1 MNEKI
6 ENTCLK
12 VVNDLLLITE
22 KNERKL
28 DVSIVGGALR
38 EMVLE
43 KDEVSDI
50 DLLVSLDSKL
60 NMFSE
65 YEEKRKYISS
75 YEITSLNNYLNYEKK
90 REYISNYEMTSL
102 NNYLNYE
109 KNQLLKIANQ
119 LKESGYEV
127 KEYVFVDTSNES
139 DNEVNRKQAEYETDK
154 RLYGVLKIKHKSLNY
169 NVDLLFTLG
178 AHNFVQERFDFNICK
193 IESFLVTDSKINNY
207 QKGNW
212 ITNNIIKSN
221 KFLTD
226 IKNKEITYL
235 EHDAPSESVRKS
247 FEVHFPKIK
256 KKYPDY
262 KLKIEFY
269 HEFNKEK
276 VFCDI
281 LMQDVL
287 LKRTEKQ
294 EIILKYAQKA
304 IIELNLNKEIKV
316 NNKKINKI

>member
-22 KNERKL
+22 ENERKL

-65 YEEKRKYISS
+65 YEEKREYSS
-75 YEITSLNNYLNYEKK
+75 
-90 REYISNYEMTSL
+90 YEMTSL
-102 NNYLNYE
+102 NSYLNYE

-127 KEYVFVDTSNES
+127 KEYIFVDTNNES

-256 KKYPDY
+256 KKYSDY

-287 LKRTEKQ
+287 LKRTKKQ

>member
-22 KNERKL
+22 ENERKL

-38 EMVLE
+38 EMILE
-43 KDEVSDI
+43 KNEVSDI

-60 NMFSE
+60 NMFSQ
-65 YEEKRKYISS
+65 YEER
-75 YEITSLNNYLNYEKK
+75 
-90 REYISNYEMTSL
+90 REYISSYEMTSL

-119 LKESGYEV
+119 LKENGYDV
-127 KEYVFVDTSNES
+127 KEYVFLDTNNED
-139 DNEVNRKQAEYETDK
+139 DNEVNIKQAVYETDK

-169 NVDLLFTLG
+169 DVDLLFTLG

-193 IESFLVTDSKINNY
+193 IESFLVTGSKINNY

-235 EHDAPSESVRKS
+235 EHDAPIESVRKS

-256 KKYPDY
+256 KKYSDY

-287 LKRTEKQ
+287 LKRTKKQ

>member
-22 KNERKL
+22 ENERKL

-38 EMVLE
+38 EMILE
-43 KDEVSDI
+43 KNEVSDI

-60 NMFSE
+60 NMFSQYKE
-65 YEEKRKYISS
+65 R
-75 YEITSLNNYLNYEKK
+75 
-90 REYISNYEMTSL
+90 REYISSYEMTSL

-119 LKESGYEV
+119 LKENGYDV
-127 KEYVFVDTSNES
+127 KEYVFLDTSNED
-139 DNEVNRKQAEYETDK
+139 DNEVNIKQAVYETDK

-169 NVDLLFTLG
+169 DVDLLFTLG

-226 IKNKEITYL
+226 IKSKEITYL

-262 KLKIEFY
+262 KLRIEFY

>member
-1 MNEKI
+1 MNDKI
-6 ENTCLK
+6 ENTCLT
-12 VVNDLLLITE
+12 VINDLLLITE

-65 YEEKRKYISS
+65 YEEKREYISS
-75 YEITSLNNYLNYEKK
+75 
-90 REYISNYEMTSL
+90 YEMTSL

-127 KEYVFVDTSNES
+127 KEYIFVDTNNES

-262 KLKIEFY
+262 KLRIEFY

-276 VFCDI
+276 IFCDI

>member
-22 KNERKL
+22 ENERKL

-60 NMFSE
+60 NMFSQ
-65 YEEKRKYISS
+65 YEER
-75 YEITSLNNYLNYEKK
+75 
-90 REYISNYEMTSL
+90 REYISSYEMTSL

-119 LKESGYEV
+119 LKENGYDV
-127 KEYVFVDTSNES
+127 KEYVFLDTSNED
-139 DNEVNRKQAEYETDK
+139 DNEVNIKQAVYETDK

-169 NVDLLFTLG
+169 DVDLLFTLG

-235 EHDAPSESVRKS
+235 EHDAPIESVRKS

-256 KKYPDY
+256 KKYSDY

-287 LKRTEKQ
+287 LKRTKKQ

>member
-22 KNERKL
+22 ENERKL

-65 YEEKRKYISS
+65 YEEKR
-75 YEITSLNNYLNYEKK
+75 
-90 REYISNYEMTSL
+90 EYINSYEMTSL

-119 LKESGYEV
+119 LKENGYEV
-127 KEYVFVDTSNES
+127 KEYIFVNTSNES

>member
-22 KNERKL
+22 ENERKL
-28 DVSIVGGALR
+28 DVSIVSGALR
-38 EMVLE
+38 EMILE
-43 KDEVSDI
+43 KNEVSDI

-60 NMFSE
+60 NMFSQ
-65 YEEKRKYISS
+65 YEERREYISS
-75 YEITSLNNYLNYEKK
+75 YE
-90 REYISNYEMTSL
+90 MTGL

-127 KEYVFVDTSNES
+127 KEYIFVDTNNES

-193 IESFLVTDSKINNY
+193 IESFLVIDSKINNY

-226 IKNKEITYL
+226 IKNKEINFSLFIY
-235 EHDAPSESVRKS
+235 VKS
-247 FEVHFPKIK
+247 NVS
-256 KKYPDY
+256 D
-262 KLKIEFY
+262 
-269 HEFNKEK
+269 
-276 VFCDI
+276 
-281 LMQDVL
+281 L
-287 LKRTEKQ
+287 L
-294 EIILKYAQKA
+294 A
-304 IIELNLNKEIKV
+304 
-316 NNKKINKI
+316 

>member
-22 KNERKL
+22 ENERKL

-65 YEEKRKYISS
+65 YEEKREYISS
-75 YEITSLNNYLNYEKK
+75 
-90 REYISNYEMTSL
+90 YEMTSL

-127 KEYVFVDTSNES
+127 KEYIFVDTSNES

-262 KLKIEFY
+262 KLRIEFY

-276 VFCDI
+276 IFCDI

>member
-22 KNERKL
+22 ENERKL
-28 DVSIVGGALR
+28 DFSIGGGALR
-38 EMVLE
+38 EMILE
-43 KDEVSDI
+43 KNEVSDI

-60 NMFSE
+60 NMFSQ
-65 YEEKRKYISS
+65 YEER
-75 YEITSLNNYLNYEKK
+75 
-90 REYISNYEMTSL
+90 REYISSYEMTSL

-119 LKESGYEV
+119 LKENGYDV
-127 KEYVFVDTSNES
+127 KEYVFLDTNNED
-139 DNEVNRKQAEYETDK
+139 DNEVNIKQAVYETDK

-169 NVDLLFTLG
+169 DVDLLFTLG

-193 IESFLVTDSKINNY
+193 IESFLVTGSKINNY

-235 EHDAPSESVRKS
+235 EHDAPIESVRKS

-256 KKYPDY
+256 KKYSDY

-287 LKRTEKQ
+287 LKRTKKQ

>member
-22 KNERKL
+22 ENERKL

-38 EMVLE
+38 EMILE
-43 KDEVSDI
+43 KNEVSDI

-60 NMFSE
+60 NMFSQ
-65 YEEKRKYISS
+65 YEER
-75 YEITSLNNYLNYEKK
+75 
-90 REYISNYEMTSL
+90 REYISSYEMTSL

-119 LKESGYEV
+119 LKENGYDV
-127 KEYVFVDTSNES
+127 KEYVFLETNNED
-139 DNEVNRKQAEYETDK
+139 DNEVNIKQAVYETDK

-169 NVDLLFTLG
+169 DVDLLFTLG

-193 IESFLVTDSKINNY
+193 IESFLVTGSKINNY

-235 EHDAPSESVRKS
+235 EHDAPIESVRKS

-256 KKYPDY
+256 KKYSDY

-287 LKRTEKQ
+287 LKRTKKQ

>member
-22 KNERKL
+22 ENERKL

-38 EMVLE
+38 EMILE
-43 KDEVSDI
+43 KNEVSDI

-60 NMFSE
+60 NMFSQYKE
-65 YEEKRKYISS
+65 R
-75 YEITSLNNYLNYEKK
+75 
-90 REYISNYEMTSL
+90 REYISSYEMTSL

-119 LKESGYEV
+119 LKENGYDV
-127 KEYVFVDTSNES
+127 KEYVFLDTSNED
-139 DNEVNRKQAEYETDK
+139 DNEVNIKQAVYETDK

-169 NVDLLFTLG
+169 DVDLLFTLG

-193 IESFLVTDSKINNY
+193 IESFLVTGSKINNY

-262 KLKIEFY
+262 KLRIEFY

-276 VFCDI
+276 IFCDI

>member
-65 YEEKRKYISS
+65 YEEKREYISS
-75 YEITSLNNYLNYEKK
+75 
-90 REYISNYEMTSL
+90 YEMTSL

-127 KEYVFVDTSNES
+127 KEYIFVDTNNES

-262 KLKIEFY
+262 KLRIEFY

-276 VFCDI
+276 IFCDI

-316 NNKKINKI
+316 NNKKINKK

>member
-22 KNERKL
+22 ENERKL

-65 YEEKRKYISS
+65 YEEKREYISS
-75 YEITSLNNYLNYEKK
+75 
-90 REYISNYEMTSL
+90 YEMTSL

-127 KEYVFVDTSNES
+127 KEYIFVDTSNES

-262 KLKIEFY
+262 KLRIEFY

>member
-22 KNERKL
+22 ENERKL

-38 EMVLE
+38 EMILE
-43 KDEVSDI
+43 KNEVSDI

-60 NMFSE
+60 NMFSQYKE
-65 YEEKRKYISS
+65 R
-75 YEITSLNNYLNYEKK
+75 
-90 REYISNYEMTSL
+90 REYISSYEMTSL

-119 LKESGYEV
+119 LKENGYDV
-127 KEYVFVDTSNES
+127 KEYVFLDTSNED
-139 DNEVNRKQAEYETDK
+139 DNEVNIKQAVYETDK

-169 NVDLLFTLG
+169 DVDLLFTLG

-262 KLKIEFY
+262 KLRIEFY

>member
-22 KNERKL
+22 ENERKL

-38 EMVLE
+38 EMILE
-43 KDEVSDI
+43 KNEVSDI

-60 NMFSE
+60 NMFSQ
-65 YEEKRKYISS
+65 YEER
-75 YEITSLNNYLNYEKK
+75 
-90 REYISNYEMTSL
+90 REYISSYEMTSL

-119 LKESGYEV
+119 LKENGYDV
-127 KEYVFVDTSNES
+127 KEYVFLDTNNED
-139 DNEVNRKQAEYETDK
+139 DNEVNIKQAVYETDK

-169 NVDLLFTLG
+169 DVDLLFTLG

-193 IESFLVTDSKINNY
+193 IESFLVTGSKINNY

-235 EHDAPSESVRKS
+235 EHDAPIESVRKS

-269 HEFNKEK
+269 HEFNKEN

-287 LKRTEKQ
+287 LKRTKKQ

>member
-22 KNERKL
+22 ENERKL

-60 NMFSE
+60 NMFSQ
-65 YEEKRKYISS
+65 YEER
-75 YEITSLNNYLNYEKK
+75 
-90 REYISNYEMTSL
+90 REYISSYEMTSL

-119 LKESGYEV
+119 LKENGYDV
-127 KEYVFVDTSNES
+127 KEYVFLDTSNED
-139 DNEVNRKQAEYETDK
+139 DNEVNIKQAVYETDK

-169 NVDLLFTLG
+169 DVDLLFTLG

-193 IESFLVTDSKINNY
+193 IESFLVTGSKINNY

-235 EHDAPSESVRKS
+235 EHDAPIESVRKS

-256 KKYPDY
+256 KKYSDY

-287 LKRTEKQ
+287 LKRTKKQ

-316 NNKKINKI
+316 NNKKIDKI

>member
-1 MNEKI
+1 MNDKI
-6 ENTCLK
+6 ENTCLT
-12 VVNDLLLITE
+12 VINDLLLITE

-65 YEEKRKYISS
+65 YEEKREYISS
-75 YEITSLNNYLNYEKK
+75 
-90 REYISNYEMTSL
+90 YEMTSL

-127 KEYVFVDTSNES
+127 KEYIFVDTNNES

-262 KLKIEFY
+262 KLRIEFY

-276 VFCDI
+276 IFCDI

-316 NNKKINKI
+316 NNKKINKK

>member
-22 KNERKL
+22 ENERKL

-38 EMVLE
+38 EMILE
-43 KDEVSDI
+43 KNEVSDI

-60 NMFSE
+60 NMFSQ
-65 YEEKRKYISS
+65 YEER
-75 YEITSLNNYLNYEKK
+75 
-90 REYISNYEMTSL
+90 REYISSYEMTSL

-119 LKESGYEV
+119 LKENGYDV
-127 KEYVFVDTSNES
+127 KEYVFLDTSNED
-139 DNEVNRKQAEYETDK
+139 DNEVNIKQALYETDK

-169 NVDLLFTLG
+169 DVDLLFTLG

-193 IESFLVTDSKINNY
+193 IESFLVTGSKINNY

-235 EHDAPSESVRKS
+235 EHDAPIESVRKS

-256 KKYPDY
+256 KKYSDY

-287 LKRTEKQ
+287 LKRTKKQ

>member
-22 KNERKL
+22 ENERKL

-65 YEEKRKYISS
+65 YEEKREYISS
-75 YEITSLNNYLNYEKK
+75 YK
-90 REYISNYEMTSL
+90 MTSL

-127 KEYVFVDTSNES
+127 KEYIFLDTSNES

-235 EHDAPSESVRKS
+235 EHDAPIESVRKS

>member
-1 MNEKI
+1 MNDKI
-6 ENTCLK
+6 ENTCLT
-12 VVNDLLLITE
+12 VINDLLLITE

-65 YEEKRKYISS
+65 YEEKREYISS
-75 YEITSLNNYLNYEKK
+75 
-90 REYISNYEMTSL
+90 YEMTSL

-127 KEYVFVDTSNES
+127 KEYIFVDTSNES

-262 KLKIEFY
+262 KLRIEFY

-276 VFCDI
+276 IFCDI

>member
-22 KNERKL
+22 ENERKL

-65 YEEKRKYISS
+65 YGEKRKYISS
-75 YEITSLNNYLNYEKK
+75 YE
-90 REYISNYEMTSL
+90 RTSL

-127 KEYVFVDTSNES
+127 KEYIFVDTNNES

-262 KLKIEFY
+262 KLRIEFY

-276 VFCDI
+276 IFCDI

>member
-22 KNERKL
+22 ENERKL

-60 NMFSE
+60 NMFSQ
-65 YEEKRKYISS
+65 YEER
-75 YEITSLNNYLNYEKK
+75 
-90 REYISNYEMTSL
+90 REYISSYEMTSL

-119 LKESGYEV
+119 LKENGYDV
-127 KEYVFVDTSNES
+127 KEYVFLDTSNED
-139 DNEVNRKQAEYETDK
+139 DNEVNIKQAVYETDK

-169 NVDLLFTLG
+169 DVDLLFTLG

-193 IESFLVTDSKINNY
+193 IESFLVTGSKINNY

-235 EHDAPSESVRKS
+235 EHDAPIESVRKS

-256 KKYPDY
+256 KKYSDY

-287 LKRTEKQ
+287 LKRTKKQ

>member
-22 KNERKL
+22 ENERKL

-65 YEEKRKYISS
+65 YEEKREYISS
-75 YEITSLNNYLNYEKK
+75 YK
-90 REYISNYEMTSL
+90 MTSL

-127 KEYVFVDTSNES
+127 KEYIFLDTSNES

>member
-22 KNERKL
+22 ENERKL

-65 YEEKRKYISS
+65 YEEKREYSS
-75 YEITSLNNYLNYEKK
+75 
-90 REYISNYEMTSL
+90 YEMTSL
-102 NNYLNYE
+102 NSYLNYE

-127 KEYVFVDTSNES
+127 KEYIFVDTSNES

-276 VFCDI
+276 IFCDI

>member
-22 KNERKL
+22 ENERKL

-60 NMFSE
+60 NMFSQYKE
-65 YEEKRKYISS
+65 R
-75 YEITSLNNYLNYEKK
+75 
-90 REYISNYEMTSL
+90 REYISSYEMTSL

-119 LKESGYEV
+119 LKENGYDV
-127 KEYVFVDTSNES
+127 KEYVFLDTSNED
-139 DNEVNRKQAEYETDK
+139 DNEVNIKQAVYETDK

-169 NVDLLFTLG
+169 DVDLLFTLG

-235 EHDAPSESVRKS
+235 EHDTPIESVRKS

>member
-22 KNERKL
+22 ENERKL

-38 EMVLE
+38 EMILE
-43 KDEVSDI
+43 KNEVSDI

-60 NMFSE
+60 NMFSQYKE
-65 YEEKRKYISS
+65 R
-75 YEITSLNNYLNYEKK
+75 
-90 REYISNYEMTSL
+90 REYISSYEMTSL

-119 LKESGYEV
+119 LKENGYDV
-127 KEYVFVDTSNES
+127 KEYVFLDTSNED
-139 DNEVNRKQAEYETDK
+139 DNEVNIKQAVYETDK

-169 NVDLLFTLG
+169 DVDLLFTLG

-193 IESFLVTDSKINNY
+193 IESFLVTGSKINNY

-235 EHDAPSESVRKS
+235 EHDAPIESVRKS

-256 KKYPDY
+256 KKYSDY

-287 LKRTEKQ
+287 LKRTKKQ

>member
-22 KNERKL
+22 ENERKL

-38 EMVLE
+38 EMILE
-43 KDEVSDI
+43 KNEVSDI

-60 NMFSE
+60 NMFSQ
-65 YEEKRKYISS
+65 YEER
-75 YEITSLNNYLNYEKK
+75 
-90 REYISNYEMTSL
+90 REYISSYEMTSL

-119 LKESGYEV
+119 LKENGYDV
-127 KEYVFVDTSNES
+127 KEYVFLDTSNED
-139 DNEVNRKQAEYETDK
+139 DNEVNIKQAVYETDK

-169 NVDLLFTLG
+169 DVDLLFTLG

-193 IESFLVTDSKINNY
+193 IESFLVTGSKINNY

-235 EHDAPSESVRKS
+235 EHDAPIESVRKS

-256 KKYPDY
+256 KKYSDY

-287 LKRTEKQ
+287 LKRTKKQ